1 MRGEGSAPLGSVSP
15 RRPRTRTAP
24 QLNSGVSSQHPT
36 AAPFFPVPA
45 SALLALALAPFLASI
60 VFTAWGVLRWRRWR
74 VQPHWP
80 EVPAKVVALVS
91 TRHATPAGFAT
102 QFLLYTYA
110 RYVYEY
116 RVAGTAYTAELEQV
130 PARPTRGPRASG
142 PLRVGSTLRVR
153 YDPAAP
159 GRSVP
164 VEHWEWA
171 APACVAAGAL
181 AFAAAAWLAWQAWL
195 SLPVP

>member
-1 MRGEGSAPLGSVSP
+1 MAGGSTRREIGGTFPREPGGAGAPTIPFSAGFSYIL
-15 RRPRTRTAP
+15 
-24 QLNSGVSSQHPT
+24 VSSQYPT

-45 SALLALALAPFLASI
+45 SAFLALALAPFLASI

-130 PARPTRGPRASG
+130 PARPWSSPRELVRRGSRFDGGSG
-142 PLRVGSTLRVR
+142 RP
-153 YDPAAP
+153 
-159 GRSVP
+159 
-164 VEHWEWA
+164 
-171 APACVAAGAL
+171 
-181 AFAAAAWLAWQAWL
+181 
-195 SLPVP
+195 